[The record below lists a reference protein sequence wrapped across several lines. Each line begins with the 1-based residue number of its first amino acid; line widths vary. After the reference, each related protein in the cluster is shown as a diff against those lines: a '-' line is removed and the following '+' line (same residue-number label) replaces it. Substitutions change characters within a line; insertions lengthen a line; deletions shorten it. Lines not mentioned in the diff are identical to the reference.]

1 MISLINWLIDDT
13 KHTVRA
19 ELRLANV
26 ALVQITRNLKDNS
39 ERQMP
44 SKLKLRPTT
53 NPDGTP
59 IAVHA
64 APDNSAW
71 RASHRE
77 AIIEPELPIIDPH
90 HHLWDRHG
98 QTYLL
103 QEFMAEAQS
112 GHNIVSSVFVECGA
126 FYRKTGSEMM
136 QRLGEVEFANG
147 VAAIAASQLYGKTQ
161 VCAGI
166 VGSADLTFGTEIGEL
181 LDAQI
186 AAAGGRFK
194 GIRLITKWDADEQ
207 LNNGRYLIPPK
218 LMSDP
223 DFRKGFAEL
232 GPRNLSFDTMIYHHQ
247 IPEVIDLARSFPDT
261 TIILNHIGGLIAKT
275 RTYLAKEKEATDT
288 WRASMHELAKYPN
301 VYVKLGGL
309 GMSYLGFGFEKLAK
323 PADSTQLAAAWG
335 PLFDDCIEAFGA
347 QRCMFESNF
356 PPDRASVDYHV
367 IWNAFKRVA
376 AKYSAADKQA
386 LFFGTAAKAYLL
398 KLD

>member
-1 MISLINWLIDDT
+1 M
-13 KHTVRA
+13 RA
-19 ELRLANV
+19 ELGLANV
-26 ALVQITRNLKDNS
+26 ALVQITHNLKDNS
-39 ERQMP
+39 ETKMP

-64 APDNSAW
+64 VPDNSAW

-103 QEFMAEAQS
+103 QEFLAVAQS
-112 GHNIVSSVFVECGA
+112 GHNIVGSVFVECGA
-126 FYRKTGSEMM
+126 FYRKTGPEMM

-147 VAAIAASQLYGKTQ
+147 VAAIAASQMYGKTQ

-166 VGSADLTFGTEIGEL
+166 VGSADLTFGSEIGEL

-186 AAAGGRFK
+186 ASAGGRFK

-218 LMSDP
+218 LMSDS

-275 RTYLAKEKEATDT
+275 GTYLAKEKEATDT
-288 WRASMHELAKYPN
+288 WRASMHELAKCPN

-309 GMSYLGFGFEKLAK
+309 GMSYLGFGFEKLSK

-386 LFFGTAAKAYLL
+386 LFFGTAAKAYRM

>member
-1 MISLINWLIDDT
+1 
-13 KHTVRA
+13 
-19 ELRLANV
+19 
-26 ALVQITRNLKDNS
+26 
-39 ERQMP
+39 MP
-44 SKLKLRPTT
+44 SKLILRPTT
-53 NPDGTP
+53 KPDGTP

-71 RASHRE
+71 RSSHRE
-77 AIIEPELPIIDPH
+77 AIIEPDLPIIDAH
-90 HHLWDRHG
+90 HHLWDRNG

-103 QEFMAEAQS
+103 KEFMTEAQS
-112 GHNIVSSVFVECGA
+112 GHNIVGSVFVECGA
-126 FYRKTGSEMM
+126 YYRKTGPEMM
-136 QRLGEVEFANG
+136 ERLGEVEFANG
-147 VAAIAASQLYGKTQ
+147 IAAIGASQMYGNTQ

-166 VGSADLTFGTEIGEL
+166 VGSADLTYGTEIGQL

-186 AAAGGRFK
+186 AAAGGRFR

-232 GPRNLSFDTMIYHHQ
+232 GPRNLSFDAMIYHPQ
-247 IPEVIDLARSFPDT
+247 IPEVIDLARTYPDT
-261 TIILNHIGGLIAKT
+261 TIILNHIGGLLAKT

-288 WRASMHELAKYPN
+288 WRTLMTELAKCPN

-309 GMSYLGFGFEKLAK
+309 GMPYLGFGFESMSK

-335 PLFDDCIEAFGA
+335 PLFDACIEAFGA

-386 LFFGTAAKAYLL
+386 LFFGTAAKAYQL
-398 KLD
+398 KID

>member
-1 MISLINWLIDDT
+1 
-13 KHTVRA
+13 
-19 ELRLANV
+19 
-26 ALVQITRNLKDNS
+26 
-39 ERQMP
+39 MP

-59 IAVHA
+59 IAVHV

-112 GHNIVSSVFVECGA
+112 GHNIVGSVFVECGA
-126 FYRKTGSEMM
+126 FYRKNGPEMM
-136 QRLGEVEFANG
+136 ERLGEVEFANG
-147 VAAIAASQLYGKTQ
+147 IAAIAASQVYGKTQ

-166 VGSADLTFGTEIGEL
+166 VGSADLTYGTEIGKL

-232 GPRNLSFDTMIYHHQ
+232 GPRNLSFDAMIYHHQ
-247 IPEVIDLARSFPDT
+247 ISEVIDLARTFPDT

-288 WRASMHELAKYPN
+288 WRASIHELAKCPN
-301 VYVKLGGL
+301 VYIKLGGL
-309 GMSYLGFGFEKLAK
+309 GMAYLGFGFEKLTK
-323 PADSTQLAAAWG
+323 PADSTQLAAGWG

-376 AKYSAADKQA
+376 AKYSAAEKQA
-386 LFFGTAAKAYLL
+386 LFFGTAAKAYQL
-398 KLD
+398 KID

>member
-1 MISLINWLIDDT
+1 
-13 KHTVRA
+13 
-19 ELRLANV
+19 
-26 ALVQITRNLKDNS
+26 
-39 ERQMP
+39 MP

-53 NPDGTP
+53 NLDGTP

-103 QEFMAEAQS
+103 QEFMGEAQS
-112 GHNIVSSVFVECGA
+112 GHNIVGSVFVECGA
-126 FYRKTGSEMM
+126 FYRKTGPEMM

-186 AAAGGRFK
+186 AAAGGRFR

-232 GPRNLSFDTMIYHHQ
+232 GRRNLSFDTMIYHHQ

-261 TIILNHIGGLIAKT
+261 IIILNHIGGLIAKT

-288 WRASMHELAKYPN
+288 WRASMHELAKCPN

-309 GMSYLGFGFEKLAK
+309 GMSYLGFGFEKLSK
-323 PADSTQLAAAWG
+323 PADSTQLAAAWS

-367 IWNAFKRVA
+367 IWNAFKRAA

-386 LFFGTAAKAYLL
+386 LFFGTAAKAYQLE
-398 KLD
+398 LD

>member
-1 MISLINWLIDDT
+1 
-13 KHTVRA
+13 
-19 ELRLANV
+19 
-26 ALVQITRNLKDNS
+26 
-39 ERQMP
+39 MP

-53 NPDGTP
+53 NADGTP

-112 GHNIVSSVFVECGA
+112 GHNIVGSVFVECGA
-126 FYRKTGSEMM
+126 FYRKNGPEMM

-147 VAAIAASQLYGKTQ
+147 IAAIAASQMYGKTQ

-166 VGSADLTFGTEIGEL
+166 VGSADLTFGQEIGQL

-186 AAAGGRFK
+186 ASAGGRFK

-232 GPRNLSFDTMIYHHQ
+232 GPRNLSFDAMIYHHQ

-288 WRASMHELAKYPN
+288 WRASMHALAKCPN

-335 PLFDDCIEAFGA
+335 PLFDDCIQAFGA

-376 AKYSAADKQA
+376 AKYSAAEKQA
-386 LFFGTAAKAYLL
+386 LFFGTAAKAYQL
-398 KLD
+398 KID